1 MIEFEIKTNMI
12 KMLPLALVIVI
23 IVLEEMIR
31 ALNTMKKMLVR
42 INRNQLILNRKIVE
56 ILEELEEIKQ

>member
-12 KMLPLALVIVI
+12 KMLPLFLVIVI